1 MWRTTTSIESFLEWR
16 ERERE
21 REREETRF
29 DLIFKMIIFSLS
41 LFTVNDASQI
51 MPTMPPSEFASVF
64 SGLTTNF

>member
-21 REREETRF
+21 REETRF
-29 DLIFKMIIFSLS
+29 DLIFKMIIFSFS